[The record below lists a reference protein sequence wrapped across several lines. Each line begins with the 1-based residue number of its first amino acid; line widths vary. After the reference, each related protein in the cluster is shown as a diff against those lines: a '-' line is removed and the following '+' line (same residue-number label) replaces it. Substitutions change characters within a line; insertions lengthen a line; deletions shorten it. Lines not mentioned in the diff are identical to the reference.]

1 MCNVAKSPKDFGPEE
16 CNENEWQC
24 NNRECINRDFV
35 CDGAVDCTDKSDE
48 SPEHCPDQPPV
59 DDSSDVDVDDNKS
72 DTCKYLHKM
81 LRIFVVSSR

>member
-48 SPEHCPDQPPV
+48 SPDIVLINHR
-59 DDSSDVDVDDNKS
+59 
-72 DTCKYLHKM
+72 LMILLM
-81 LRIFVVSSR
+81 LM